1 MTLTAWIPE
10 ILAIFCKN
18 YSLPSF
24 LPCSCICFGYSCM
37 ISLTLLSALFLISVL
52 SLWYSSTFYNSFWNS
67 RDEMSPSCITCEM
80 MSPKLSNLLE
90 GSNLIASC
98 ISCFKVNTLKA
109 LRVTAIA
116 REKSRPDLINV
127 IPAGRS
133 APLANEAKIPL
144 Q

>member
-1 MTLTAWIPE
+1 
-10 ILAIFCKN
+10 
-18 YSLPSF
+18 
-24 LPCSCICFGYSCM
+24 
-37 ISLTLLSALFLISVL
+37 
-52 SLWYSSTFYNSFWNS
+52 
-67 RDEMSPSCITCEM
+67 MSPSCITCEM

-90 GSNLIASC
+90 GNNLIASC